1 MKIEKMNELYADYI
15 ERNLELI
22 QDVTERLKI
31 YPEYASELQIF
42 NEQFPLTKEIADDNG
57 TLRYT
62 APIEDDAN
70 QIKKLNLN

>member
-1 MKIEKMNELYADYI
+1 MNELYADYI

-42 NEQFPLTKEIADDNG
+42 NEQFPLTKEITDDNG

-62 APIEDDAN
+62 APEDNN